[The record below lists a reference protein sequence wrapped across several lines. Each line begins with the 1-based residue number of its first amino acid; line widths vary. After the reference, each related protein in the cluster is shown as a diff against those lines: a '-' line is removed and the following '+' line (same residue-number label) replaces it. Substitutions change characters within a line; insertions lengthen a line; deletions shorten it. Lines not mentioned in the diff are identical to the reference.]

1 MEGIAQQNN
10 SAYYLIEG
18 GHPLRGE
25 VAVLGAKNALNKQLV
40 ATLLTREPCIL
51 RGVPRI
57 AEVDTILK
65 MLSGVGT
72 DHEWLDAS
80 TLRLQTAEIRSV
92 HVSQEYS
99 GFNRIPILLL
109 SPLLHRAGEASVPVM
124 GGCQIGPRPVDFH
137 LAALEQMGVS
147 VAPGESGY
155 SATCTRLRGGRI
167 ELPYPSVGATETAVL
182 AAVLAEG
189 TTTITNAAI
198 EPEVVDTILF
208 LQKMGAQI
216 SIGVNRQL
224 TIEGVRELHGTM
236 HAPVSDRIEA
246 ASFAVAAVATDGE
259 ICVRNARQEHMT
271 TFLNAL
277 RKAGGGFRVEDSGI
291 TFFREQAQLQPQHL
305 ETDVHPGFMT
315 DWQQPFAV
323 LMTQAPGVS
332 VIHETVYENRFGYTN
347 ALREMGSEIELSD
360 FCMGRAEC
368 RFRGRGHAHS
378 AVIRGGTRLCGAE
391 IGIPDLRAGFAY
403 IVAAL
408 VAEGTSRVTG
418 LGYLER
424 GYSDVPAR
432 LQSIGAS
439 ITDSRQIQTR
449 AA

>member
-1 MEGIAQQNN
+1 MDGRTQLPH
-10 SAYYLIEG
+10 SAHYRIEG
-18 GHPLRGE
+18 GQPLRGDI
-25 VAVLGAKNALNKQLV
+25 AVLGAKNALNKQLV
-40 ATLLTREPCIL
+40 ATLLTREPCVL
-51 RGVPRI
+51 RGIPRI

-65 MLSGVGT
+65 MLTQVGT
-72 DHEWLDAS
+72 QHDWLDES
-80 TLRLQTAEIRSV
+80 TLRLQTEEIQSV
-92 HVSQEYS
+92 NVSQEYS

-109 SPLLHRAGEASVPVM
+109 SPLLHRTGQASVPIM
-124 GGCQIGPRPVDFH
+124 GGCRIGPRPVDFH
-137 LAALEQMGVS
+137 LAALEQMGADVTAS
-147 VAPGESGY
+147 DCGFIARG
-155 SATCTRLRGGRI
+155 RLRGCQI
-167 ELPYPSVGATETAVL
+167 SLPYPSVGATETAIL
-182 AAVLAEG
+182 AAVLAVG
-189 TTTITNAAI
+189 TTTISNAAI
-198 EPEVVDTILF
+198 EPEVIDTILF

-224 TIEGVRELHGTM
+224 TIEGVQEVHGTT
-236 HAPVSDRIEA
+236 HAPVPDRIEA

-277 RKAGGGFRVEDSGI
+277 RKAGGGFRVEDNGI
-291 TFFREQAQLQPQHL
+291 TFFREQSELRPQHL

-323 LMTQAPGVS
+323 LMTQASGVS
-332 VIHETVYENRFGYTN
+332 VIHETVYENRFGYTR
-347 ALREMGSEIELSD
+347 ALIEMGADIELSD

-378 AVIRGGTRLCGAE
+378 AIIRGGTTLHGAD
-391 IGIPDLRAGFAY
+391 IAIPDLRAGFAY

-408 VAEGTSRVTG
+408 VADGMSRVTG
-418 LGYLER
+418 LEYLER

-432 LQSIGAS
+432 LRSIGAQ
-439 ITDSRQIQTR
+439 ITDSRQIDSR